1 MLTIFIREITPLL
14 RNPFGLVFTISQPLV
29 FLFLF
34 GPLLPGSPWQ
44 WFVPG
49 ILVMMG
55 LFATAGVGYTFLVE
69 INDGSMERL
78 LVTPLSR
85 VSILAGKTLKEV
97 AAMLAQAMI
106 IIVAVLPFGFRLHP
120 LSTLAGLALLTLSS
134 VGLGSLMLSLAIA
147 ARRQQEIFWGIHQ
160 FALLPLMLL
169 SGMLLPLDHAPGWFA
184 AVSRANPVTYLVEAE
199 RALFAGDFTS
209 PAVLPGALAA
219 MALAAVGLYTGQRSM
234 RRLAV

>member
-14 RNPFGLVFTISQPLV
+14 RNPFGLVFTLGQPLV

-49 ILVMMG
+49 ILVMMC
-55 LFATAGVGYTFLVE
+55 LFATAGAGYTLLME

-85 VSILAGKTLKEV
+85 VSILAGKTLKETS
-97 AAMLAQAMI
+97 ALLAQAALI
-106 IIVAVLPFGFRLHP
+106 IAAVLPFGFRLHP
-120 LSTLAGLALLTLSS
+120 LSTLAGLALLMLSG
-134 VGLGSLMLSLAIA
+134 VGMGSLTVALAIA
-147 ARRQQEIFWGIHQ
+147 ARRQQEMFWGMHQ
-160 FALLPLMLL
+160 FALFPVVLL
-169 SGMLLPLDHAPGWFA
+169 SGTLLPLDDAPGWLA
-184 AVSRANPVTYLVEAE
+184 AASSVNPVTYLVEAE

-219 MALAAVGLYTGQRSM
+219 MSLAAIGLFTGQRSM
-234 RRLAV
+234 RRITV